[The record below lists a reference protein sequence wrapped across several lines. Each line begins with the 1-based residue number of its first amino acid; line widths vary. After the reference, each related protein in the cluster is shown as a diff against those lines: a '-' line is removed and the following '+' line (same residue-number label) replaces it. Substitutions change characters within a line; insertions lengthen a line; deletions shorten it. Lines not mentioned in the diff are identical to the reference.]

1 MENNFV
7 KILVFSKV
15 FKFYKKGNNY
25 RYYLN
30 FTLLFRSWSQK
41 PELEPVLKFA
51 WNRSQKIKKGP
62 APATLKKNPK
72 ARSEP
77 HMAWFFYKL
86 LSELQKRHFS
96 SDPDPEIPDPE
107 FFGSG
112 SGRVWIPR
120 TRSGKNDTDPTHCR
134 IPVNTYAMANKNS
147 YVHTGNFENWK
158 RTDLLDI
165 IGNGPGGLL

>member
-51 WNRSQKIKKGP
+51 WSRSQKIKKG
-62 APATLKKNPK
+62 
-72 ARSEP
+72 
-77 HMAWFFYKL
+77 
-86 LSELQKRHFS
+86 
-96 SDPDPEIPDPE
+96 
-107 FFGSG
+107 
-112 SGRVWIPR
+112 
-120 TRSGKNDTDPTHCR
+120 RSGN
-134 IPVNTYAMANKNS
+134 AGNKK
-147 YVHTGNFENWK
+147 GK
-158 RTDLLDI
+158 MKQI
-165 IGNGPGGLL
+165 